1 MSQWACYIKQAQVVG
16 DLKHQ
21 NEVLYH
27 SVLCSWLLA
36 LASLHRRRSLR
47 AEPSRQAHYKFH
59 LLTVALLQDLMV
71 E

>member
-27 SVLCSWLLA
+27 SVLCSWLLS
-36 LASLHRRRSLR
+36 LASLHRLFSLQ
-47 AEPSRQAHYKFH
+47 AEASRQAHYKFH